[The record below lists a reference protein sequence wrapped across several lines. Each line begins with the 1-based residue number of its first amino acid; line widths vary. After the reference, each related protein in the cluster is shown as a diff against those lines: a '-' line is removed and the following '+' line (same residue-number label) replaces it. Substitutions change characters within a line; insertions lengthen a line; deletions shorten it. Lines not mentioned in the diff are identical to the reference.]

1 VHDQRHRH
9 SITSR
14 NNIKLSSP
22 TLRKLCLPCITAR
35 NHSRHH
41 SNKNK
46 TSKTNQRQ
54 IITAAGP
61 TQKNGVESLQ
71 RFEVAP
77 RTYDTILTTPVV
89 HSSDYT
95 RRNNANN
102 IYEQHQHFEI
112 SFQNEK
118 KEEKYD
124 ETLLE
129 KLETQPTSSEVVES
143 VLLPS
148 SSSLSPNEV
157 TRLNEDDVV
166 SIYREIDK
174 KRPSSIN

>member
-1 VHDQRHRH
+1 VHDQRLRH
-9 SITSR
+9 SIITR

-46 TSKTNQRQ
+46 TSKPNQQQ
-54 IITAAGP
+54 IVTAVP
-61 TQKNGVESLQ
+61 TKKNGVESSQ

-77 RTYDTILTTPVV
+77 RTYDTILATPVV
-89 HSSDYT
+89 HSSDYS

-102 IYEQHQHFEI
+102 IHEQHQHFEI

-124 ETLLE
+124 ETSLE
-129 KLETQPTSSEVVES
+129 KLEIQPTSSELVES

-148 SSSLSPNEV
+148 SLSPNEL
-157 TRLNEDDVV
+157 TRSNEDDVV
-166 SIYREIDK
+166 CTYIEGKQTVQVRLV
-174 KRPSSIN
+174 

>member
-1 VHDQRHRH
+1 MYDQRLRH
-9 SITSR
+9 SITTT
-14 NNIKLSSP
+14 NTIKLSSP

-46 TSKTNQRQ
+46 TSKPNQRR
-54 IITAAGP
+54 IVTDVP
-61 TQKNGVESLQ
+61 TKKNGVESLQ

-77 RTYDTILTTPVV
+77 RTYDTILSTPVV
-89 HSSDYT
+89 HSSDYS
-95 RRNNANN
+95 RRNDANN
-102 IYEQHQHFEI
+102 IHEQHQHFEI

-124 ETLLE
+124 ETSLE
-129 KLETQPTSSEVVES
+129 KLEKIQPTSSELVES

-148 SSSLSPNEV
+148 SLFPNELP
-157 TRLNEDDVV
+157 RSNEGDAVCTY
-166 SIYREIDK
+166 IK
-174 KRPSSIN
+174 KKKTCKFN